1 MAGFKSLLG
10 GLRHAEQQL
19 ERQLEGIRSAI
30 ASLEF
35 GGAVS
40 PGMPGGKRGSRPKSS
55 GNTPRRTISAK
66 GRKAIS
72 DAQKARWAR
81 QKADEKRK

>member
-1 MAGFKSLLG
+1 MAGFTSLLKS
-10 GLRHAEQQL
+10 LRHAEQQL
-19 ERQLEGIRSAI
+19 EKQLEGVRSAI

-40 PGMPGGKRGSRPKSS
+40 PGMPGGTRVSGRPKSA
-55 GNTPRRTISAK
+55 TRRTISAK

-72 DAQKARWAR
+72 EAQKARWAR
-81 QKADEKRK
+81 MKADDKRK

>member
-1 MAGFKSLLG
+1 VAGFTSLLKSL
-10 GLRHAEQQL
+10 RRAEHQL
-19 ERQLEGIRSAI
+19 ETQLEGIRNAI

-40 PGMPGGKRGSRPKSS
+40 PGMPGGRRSSGRPKGS
-55 GNTPRRTISAK
+55 GTRRTISAK

-72 DAQKARWAR
+72 EAQKARWAR
-81 QKADEKRK
+81 LKAEEKRK

>member
-1 MAGFKSLLG
+1 MAGFTSLLKS
-10 GLRHAEQQL
+10 LRHAEQQL
-19 ERQLEGIRSAI
+19 EKQLEGIRSAI

-40 PGMPGGKRGSRPKSS
+40 PGMPGGKRGRPKPP
-55 GNTPRRTISAK
+55 GKATRRTISAK

-81 QKADEKRK
+81 LKGDEKRK